1 MNGLEALLAA
11 RQEQEIVEHI
21 LELVPE
27 YRPSAK
33 WESARWKELVS
44 AGAEYSSPRSLSAQ
58 GAWMQ

>member
-1 MNGLEALLAA
+1 VNGLEALLAA

-33 WESARWKELVS
+33 WDTARWKELVPT
-44 AGAEYSSPRSLSAQ
+44 GTEYSSPRTLSAQ
-58 GAWMQ
+58 GVWMQ